1 MNVNDVTI
9 MLRVILKLPSMLE
22 RWYGTPL
29 DSNSYKAHHIQNVM
43 AVLIFSSYT
52 KFDKRPVNFQLMT
65 SRSVAEALT
74 YIAPRCLIDIKKN
87 I

>member
-9 MLRVILKLPSMLE
+9 MLRFILKLPSMLE

-52 KFDKRPVNFQLMT
+52 KIDKRPVDFQLMT

-74 YIAPRCLIDIKKN
+74 YIASRCLIDIKKN
-87 I
+87 V